1 MKHLRGYE
9 KFRESKKTSENL
21 NPVNEEILG
30 GLFGGLKELFGKVWD
45 QAVAGMK
52 KELGKNPEPEKIK
65 GYLDQN
71 ILDPNKP
78 TFIFKAVVGK
88 DSPFFKAPTANDQS
102 CLELIGKMLDPVSGG
117 LGSGPEG
124 GLQQL
129 YDDLL
134 KNFGKETPTLDIVK
148 YYLETIR
155 NRAIKDYK
163 YAKGPDLKVGKPAV
177 INPKDIN
184 FTLADLTHLPDL
196 KKILTTAK
204 DEKAKR
210 QVTLDWVNKTF
221 LVRLDKYLSEIKN
234 EDVDKYIQSV
244 GKEVPEAAPEG
255 GYKVGDS
262 VMYKRD
268 NWEKNKAQDVWDK
281 LTDDEKKKPEGGK
294 LKELIDNESIGI
306 KVIKA
311 VEKDFVRFT
320 DVDWIKDNE
329 EILGKVEAK
338 AEGQDDLVNTLKDVK
353 TKNPE
358 AIKKL
363 GDIAKMYQEPD
374 KNKDKIVEIEKLIGG
389 EEESK

>member
-1 MKHLRGYE
+1 
-9 KFRESKKTSENL
+9 
-21 NPVNEEILG
+21 
-30 GLFGGLKELFGKVWD
+30 
-45 QAVAGMK
+45 
-52 KELGKNPEPEKIK
+52 
-65 GYLDQN
+65 
-71 ILDPNKP
+71 
-78 TFIFKAVVGK
+78 
-88 DSPFFKAPTANDQS
+88 
-102 CLELIGKMLDPVSGG
+102 
-117 LGSGPEG
+117 
-124 GLQQL
+124 
-129 YDDLL
+129 
-134 KNFGKETPTLDIVK
+134 
-148 YYLETIR
+148 
-155 NRAIKDYK
+155 
-163 YAKGPDLKVGKPAV
+163 
-177 INPKDIN
+177 
-184 FTLADLTHLPDL
+184 
-196 KKILTTAK
+196 
-204 DEKAKR
+204 
-210 QVTLDWVNKTF
+210 
-221 LVRLDKYLSEIKN
+221 
-234 EDVDKYIQSV
+234 
-244 GKEVPEAAPEG
+244 
-255 GYKVGDS
+255 
-262 VMYKRD
+262 MYKRD